1 MFKKIIILFGLVALN
16 ACATSSPNNATPN
29 SEMAVQAASEVLAAP
44 EIQAASDIAQQPE
57 SESLP
62 YPTLDKQNQIDQL
75 IIKINQLEEKMAQLN
90 TRIRQ
95 LERHAQTPPP
105 KVARPTPPSATKRK
119 LLPEKTLT
127 IKAQNHAPEQ
137 EDNPPPTVNPL
148 QAAQN
153 AYAQKQYHTV
163 IEQLRGADSGGD
175 GSPNAQQQMFLLLQS
190 HLKLNHCQSV
200 IQMGR
205 HFASRFSG
213 SPNAP
218 QALFAVGQCQWQI
231 QQRDIA
237 KDTWRDIIRR
247 YPQSPVAQAAAHA
260 MKQK

>member
-1 MFKKIIILFGLVALN
+1 MFKKIIILFGLATLN
-16 ACATSSPNNATPN
+16 ACATSSPNNPTPN
-29 SEMAVQAASEVLAAP
+29 SEMAVQAASEVLATP

-75 IIKINQLEEKMAQLN
+75 IIKINKLEEKISELN

-95 LERHAQTPPP
+95 LERRNTAPNTPPKP
-105 KVARPTPPSATKRK
+105 KPVAKRPPKT
-119 LLPEKTLT
+119 EKTT
-127 IKAQNHAPEQ
+127 HIKPKDDEPET
-137 EDNPPPTVNPL
+137 NSPTPTVNPL

-153 AYAQKQYHTV
+153 AYAQKQYHAV

-205 HFASRFSG
+205 HFASRFADNA
-213 SPNAP
+213 NAP
-218 QALFAVGQCQWQI
+218 NALFAVGQCQWQI

-247 YPQSPVAQAAAHA
+247 YPNSNVAQAAERAI
-260 MKQK
+260 KQK